1 MAHYKHG
8 EVIEL
13 KAASAIGYAVAVAGD
28 TTTKEQAIPGGAVG
42 QVLLG
47 LSIASTPTYGSP
59 VAVVRSGVAKGV
71 AAASLGPFC
80 YVGPGSA
87 NGALGPMAAVVA
99 SGGHAV
105 GIALEAAV
113 AGQYFAVL
121 LNPGQLV

>member
-13 KAASAIGYAVAVAGD
+13 KAASAIGYAVVVAGD
-28 TTTKEQAIPGGAVG
+28 VSTKEQCLPAGSVG
-42 QVLLG
+42 QISLG

-59 VAVVRSGVAKGV
+59 VAVIRSGVAKGV

-80 YVGPGSA
+80 YVGPGST
-87 NGALGPMAAVVA
+87 NGALGPLAAVVA

-113 AGQYFAVL
+113 AGQYFSVL
-121 LNPGQLV
+121 LNPGQIV